1 MQSEPGGWTTS
12 RGRTTRD
19 VPVYAPTVSKTS
31 IGVSYGLTPRQI
43 IAEDPP
49 RWMTALENGDA
60 NSREKTMHPLW
71 EEYVTL
77 VLLKVFADRS
87 R

>member
-1 MQSEPGGWTTS
+1 
-12 RGRTTRD
+12 
-19 VPVYAPTVSKTS
+19 
-31 IGVSYGLTPRQI
+31 
-43 IAEDPP
+43 
-49 RWMTALENGDA
+49 MTALENGDA